1 MSSIKTHSLNF
12 ADIFNQ
18 QENKNQMNKT
28 RKLKIKEI
36 IAGLEQ
42 LAEKIEDI
50 EFAEEEDRDER
61 IDKGK
66 DDALTEQMQE
76 FVDLMFESR
85 ECIETAKESLK
96 EVTTTEKA
104 IV

>member
-1 MSSIKTHSLNF
+1 MNNKRKT
-12 ADIFNQ
+12 
-18 QENKNQMNKT
+18 
-28 RKLKIKEI
+28 KIKQI
-36 IAGLEQ
+36 IAGLGK
-42 LAEKIEDI
+42 LAEQIEDI
-50 EFAEEEDRDER
+50 EFAEEEDIEER

-85 ECIETAKESLK
+85 ECIETATESLK

>member
-1 MSSIKTHSLNF
+1 MGCDNIKPQLN
-12 ADIFNQ
+12 Q
-18 QENKNQMNKT
+18 KHQMNNKRKT
-28 RKLKIKEI
+28 KIKQI
-36 IAGLEQ
+36 IAGLGKLSEQ
-42 LAEKIEDI
+42 IEDI

-66 DDALTEQMQE
+66 DDALAEQMQE